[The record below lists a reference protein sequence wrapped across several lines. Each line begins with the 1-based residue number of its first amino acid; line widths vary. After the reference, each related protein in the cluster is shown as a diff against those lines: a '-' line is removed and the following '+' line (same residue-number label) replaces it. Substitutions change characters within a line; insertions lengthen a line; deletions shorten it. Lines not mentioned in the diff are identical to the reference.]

1 MILIFTDETT
11 QRVNYTFKMV
21 FTNFMNTKIEI
32 TSDKN
37 FFNTYKGHKIS
48 YSKNKIK
55 DELFF
60 YSSDILFQNKISN
73 LNIEVSSWKKIKIFF
88 HTNET
93 GSLPFDIFAC
103 IFYML
108 SRYEEYLPHI
118 KDNHKRFPAKNSLAF
133 KNGFLKL
140 PIVEL
145 WINELK
151 LLIESFYPDFK
162 FPQRKF
168 NHINT
173 IDVDHA
179 FLFKEIGFFRGIWKL
194 FKSFVKFDFEKIKL
208 QLNVL
213 TNKLYDPYDNFDY
226 LLKISKKYNIEFIYF
241 FLLADFSKYDRN
253 IPFYNKKFIELI
265 QSTSDYFNVGIHF
278 SYNSNHSIYTKKKE
292 LDRLSNIV
300 RRKIKKSRQHFLKLN
315 LPLTYQN
322 LIKLG
327 IKEDYSMGYASHFGF
342 RAGTSLPYYFY
353 DLENEKETDLLIKP
367 FVIMDGTLNNYLKL
381 NVEEAKYSIKNII
394 STLKKVN
401 GNYISIWHN
410 HSLCDMDEWKGWKD
424 IFEFSIKEL
433 SK

>member
-1 MILIFTDETT
+1 M
-11 QRVNYTFKMV
+11 
-21 FTNFMNTKIEI
+21 
-32 TSDKN
+32 
-37 FFNTYKGHKIS
+37 
-48 YSKNKIK
+48 
-55 DELFF
+55 
-60 YSSDILFQNKISN
+60 
-73 LNIEVSSWKKIKIFF
+73 
-88 HTNET
+88 
-93 GSLPFDIFAC
+93 
-103 IFYML
+103 
-108 SRYEEYLPHI
+108 
-118 KDNHKRFPAKNSLAF
+118 
-133 KNGFLKL
+133 
-140 PIVEL
+140 
-145 WINELK
+145 
-151 LLIESFYPDFK
+151 
-162 FPQRKF
+162 
-168 NHINT
+168 
-173 IDVDHA
+173 
-179 FLFKEIGFFRGIWKL
+179 
-194 FKSFVKFDFEKIKL
+194 
-208 QLNVL
+208 
-213 TNKLYDPYDNFDY
+213 
-226 LLKISKKYNIEFIYF
+226 
-241 FLLADFSKYDRN
+241 ADFSKYDRN

-342 RAGTSLPYYFY
+342 RAGTSLPYNFY